1 MREQLQHHGAR
12 VRKGARSQLSL
23 LAVALLCVPVL
34 GRTQAAGVN
43 QGGPEYLHAPA
54 GMNPLPQHG
63 NDSAAARMEQMREA
77 ERRHRLATDAAKLLA
92 LSTELKAEID
102 QQSQSQLSISTL
114 RKAAEA
120 EKVAHELRSYMSY

>member
-1 MREQLQHHGAR
+1 
-12 VRKGARSQLSL
+12 
-23 LAVALLCVPVL
+23 
-34 GRTQAAGVN
+34 
-43 QGGPEYLHAPA
+43 
-54 GMNPLPQHG
+54 
-63 NDSAAARMEQMREA
+63 MREA

-102 QQSQSQLSISTL
+102 QQSQTQLSVSTL